1 VRRNQH
7 AAISAAANWLGEELC
22 SHGCDVVE
30 IGDCAAPGTYAFYEG
45 RRAALEL

>member
-1 VRRNQH
+1 MRRNQH
-7 AAISAAANWLGEELC
+7 ADISAAANWLGEELR

-30 IGDCAAPGTYAFYEG
+30 SEIAPRQAPFYEG